1 MPYTSNFFG
10 TFYSLNKVNKDNPI
24 VFVHGVG
31 LNKEIWKPQIKFFK
45 EYNTLTYD
53 LLGHGKTPLKKLKI
67 TFNDFSRQLLNL
79 IDELKFDK
87 IHLVGFSLGSLIAR
101 DFSSK
106 HSDRLC
112 SLIFHAS
119 IYKRTEDQRR
129 VIINRF
135 NVAKLNRPTSKRSSI
150 IRWLTED
157 YISKNP
163 KIYNELYSMLENNNN
178 KNYLKSYELFTHYN
192 DDDDMIKKI
201 NVNTLITAGEH
212 DVRSTPEMARNL
224 NKVIKNSKFVE
235 IKKGKHLCSI
245 ECADDVN
252 ITFKEFIDENNVQT

>member
-1 MPYTSNFFG
+1 MPYASNSSS
-10 TFYSLNKVNKDNPI
+10 TFYLLNKVNKDNPI

-31 LNKEIWKPQIKFFK
+31 LSNKIWKPQINFFK

-53 LLGHGKTPLKKLKI
+53 LLGHGKTPLKKTKV

-79 IDELKFDK
+79 INELKFEK
-87 IHLVGFSLGSLIAR
+87 IHLVGFSLGALIAR
-101 DFSSK
+101 HFASK
-106 HSDRLC
+106 HNDRLC
-112 SLIFHAS
+112 SLIIHGS
-119 IYKRTEDQRR
+119 IYKRTEEQKR
-129 VIINRF
+129 VVINRF
-135 NVAKLNRPTSKRSSI
+135 HVAKHNRSVSKKSALT
-150 IRWLTED
+150 RWLTED
-157 YISKNP
+157 FISKNP
-163 KIYNELYSMLENNNN
+163 EIYDEIYSILESNNN
-178 KNYLKSYELFTHYN
+178 KNFLKCYELFTHYI
-192 DDDDMIKKI
+192 DDDDEIKKI
-201 NVNTLITAGEH
+201 NVNTLITTGEH